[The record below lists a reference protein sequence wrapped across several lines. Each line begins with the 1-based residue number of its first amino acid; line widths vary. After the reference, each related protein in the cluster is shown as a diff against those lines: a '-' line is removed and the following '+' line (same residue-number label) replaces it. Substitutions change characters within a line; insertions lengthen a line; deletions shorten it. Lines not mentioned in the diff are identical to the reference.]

1 MERYDARLCA
11 LWELP
16 VISNAGYYEPIEYER
31 IKSISENY
39 RAKKE
44 SEWRGLDRAEWY
56 AVLVD
61 RCGHSETVAPLRYVE
76 PADPEQFRR
85 MKENYERRR
94 SAAQD
99 G

>member
-16 VISNAGYYEPIEYER
+16 VIDHGGIEPIEYLR
-31 IKSISENY
+31 IKAIQETY
-39 RAKKE
+39 RTRKE
-44 SEWRGLDRAEWY
+44 SEWRGRDRVEWY

-61 RCGHSETVAPLRYVE
+61 RCGHSETVAPLRNVE

-85 MKENYERRR
+85 MKDNYERRR